1 MKPHPR
7 HHPPGASGDPALTHP
22 ALTDPALTDTM
33 AGVRLPLEPGLL
45 TTPPRASLAALAASW
60 VPLVQSSVA
69 VGVSWYVAHDVIGHS
84 KPFFAPVAALI
95 VLAAASTDRLRR
107 VIELALGVCVGIG
120 IGDLLVSQIGTGSW
134 QVALVVLIAMSA
146 AILLG
151 GSPTFVAE
159 AATSGVLVATVA
171 GGAHGSRAIDALVG
185 GLLGVCAVIVLPQ
198 NPLRVARREAAL
210 LFSELG
216 ASLDDVAEALEQH
229 DVAGARQALAR
240 ARRAESAAVAWRESL
255 TSGHETARLSPLHW
269 RSRTRLDEYA
279 LAAVQLELAV
289 RNVRVLARS
298 VIRAAETTS
307 DIPPELVAAVRRLA
321 NAVREVEPALELRD
335 RSAPI
340 ESALAATKLAT
351 QAVERDP
358 ELAFAHVVGQI
369 RSITTDLLRALGVD
383 RDVAVEHVRRA
394 ARSR

>member
-1 MKPHPR
+1 
-7 HHPPGASGDPALTHP
+7 
-22 ALTDPALTDTM
+22 M
-33 AGVRLPLEPGLL
+33 AGVRLPPEPGLL
-45 TTPPRASLAALAASW
+45 TTPPRTSLAALAASW

-146 AILLG
+146 AIMLG

-185 GLLGVCAVIVLPQ
+185 GLMGVCAVIVLPQ
-198 NPLRVARREAAL
+198 NPLRIARREAAL

-216 ASLDDVAEALEQH
+216 AALDDVAEALEQH

-240 ARRAESAAVAWRESL
+240 ARRAEPAAVAWRESL

-279 LAAVQLELAV
+279 VAAVQLELAV

-298 VIRAAETTS
+298 AIRAAETTS

-321 NAVREVEPALELRD
+321 DAVREVEPALELRD
-335 RSAPI
+335 RSGPI

-394 ARSR
+394 AARPGRS